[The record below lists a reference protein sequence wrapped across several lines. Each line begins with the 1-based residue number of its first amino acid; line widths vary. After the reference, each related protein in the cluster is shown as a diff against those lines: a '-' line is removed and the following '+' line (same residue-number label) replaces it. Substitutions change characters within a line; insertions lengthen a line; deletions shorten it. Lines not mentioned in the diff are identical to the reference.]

1 MNLRNIMKYN
11 NTAFWYISLFSVLL
25 SAKVSRVEY
34 HSECTMQRKI
44 DDKNAARQK
53 GSLRSAS
60 IKSISVSKNTA
71 AMDFLGIS
79 SGEAICCNF
88 LAVEQEKMSSIYFGL
103 IKNPQVGSGR
113 VFGYTTHHHYMKFF
127 LPPSFKHQPFDKVK
141 KERAI

>member
-79 SGEAICCNF
+79 SREAICCNF
-88 LAVEQEKMSSIYFGL
+88 LAVEQEKMSSIFFGFGL
-103 IKNPQVGSGR
+103 IKNPQVRSGQ
-113 VFGYTTHHHYMKFF
+113 VFGNPTHHHYMKLF
-127 LPPSFKHQPFDKVK
+127 LPPSFKHQPF
-141 KERAI
+141 